1 MKRHIPI
8 FGAILLAGL
17 IGCSGTMKG
26 IIRKE
31 AQRVPFTFSDSRIGS
46 AYIQV
51 VMPGGERFKGRIARI
66 SSGSFEN
73 GSESTHATI
82 SSGSFEEVESFD
94 GNSEATLTGDMG
106 NIMKCR
112 FHVTDIIMGLSSGG
126 FGVCQ
131 TADGSIIDIF
141 F

>member
-26 IIRKE
+26 IIRQDAK
-31 AQRVPFTFSDSRIGS
+31 RVPFTFSDSRIGT
-46 AYIQV
+46 ANIQV
-51 VMPGGERFKGRIARI
+51 VMPGGERFMGRIVPI
-66 SSGSFEN
+66 SSGRFKT
-73 GSESTHATI
+73 GSESTHTALD
-82 SSGSFEEVESFD
+82 SGSFEEVESFA

-112 FHVTDIIMGLSSGG
+112 FHVTDIIMGISSGG
-126 FGVCQ
+126 FGICQ
-131 TADGSIIDIF
+131 TADGGIIDIF